1 MTAPDAAPPT
11 PRRPDRAVVRAW
23 IRMVGVFYAVFL
35 PVYFGAGAVAAHA
48 DRARVLAF
56 PFEAGIPL
64 VPWMIWPYLSIG
76 TLFLLPLF
84 HLEVDDIDRLSRRIA
99 AAIVVAGVAFVAL
112 PQRMLFPPRRV
123 DGLEAPLFALLD
135 AVDTPHNLAPSL
147 HVAIAGLIVLAV
159 LRRAPSWLAALY
171 ALWFAILSASTV
183 LVHQHH
189 LVDVAAGLALALAA
203 TAVRRPGG
211 GGRAATR
218 R

>member
-1 MTAPDAAPPT
+1 MTAPGAPPPT

-23 IRMVGVFYAVFL
+23 IGMVGVFYAVFV
-35 PVYFGAGAVAAHA
+35 PVYFGAGAVAAQMG
-48 DRARVLAF
+48 RARVLAF

-99 AAIVVAGVAFVAL
+99 GSIVVAGVAFVAL

-159 LRRAPSWLAALY
+159 LRRVPSWLAALY

-211 GGRAATR
+211 GGRTATR

>member
-76 TLFLLPLF
+76 TLFLLLLRSYSGKTKNNLYVNSQLGCIAPAVAYIAENYMEEISVEKLSYLCHVSTSHFRRLFKQVLGWSPLDYIQI
-84 HLEVDDIDRLSRRIA
+84 VRITM
-99 AAIVVAGVAFVAL
+99 I
-112 PQRMLFPPRRV
+112 
-123 DGLEAPLFALLD
+123 
-135 AVDTPHNLAPSL
+135 
-147 HVAIAGLIVLAV
+147 
-159 LRRAPSWLAALY
+159 
-171 ALWFAILSASTV
+171 
-183 LVHQHH
+183 
-189 LVDVAAGLALALAA
+189 
-203 TAVRRPGG
+203 
-211 GGRAATR
+211 
-218 R
+218 